1 MYDNDVGRWQPDAR
15 GRLEQAA
22 YELFRDQGYDRT
34 TVAEISARAG
44 LTERTFF
51 RHYADKREVLFGGAA
66 FLEAE
71 LVRALDSLPKGG
83 SAMDAMRIA
92 VETIAGHMRGR
103 RDLARERRAIIAAHP
118 ELQERDHA
126 KRAALTR
133 ALAEAMRRRGM
144 PEPEASLNA
153 DVAVAVFYVAFS
165 RWLDEAQQRDLVEI
179 VREGFDHIAALGS
192 GSRPRRKTPSP

>member
-1 MYDNDVGRWQPDAR
+1 MGRWQPDAR